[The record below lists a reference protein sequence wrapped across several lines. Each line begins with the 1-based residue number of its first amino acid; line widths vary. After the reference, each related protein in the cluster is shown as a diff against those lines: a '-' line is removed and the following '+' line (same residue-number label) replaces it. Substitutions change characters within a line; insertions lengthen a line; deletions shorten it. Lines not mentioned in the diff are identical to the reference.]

1 MRDLTRPVLP
11 PMRHSHHLQ
20 PRANSRVTAF
30 THQKISGK
38 AECMIQNFEQIREQ
52 LEKLAPTINAYKSE
66 AVQLRIVEL
75 VFAQRPVAPV
85 FSNPASKVTVP
96 DDPPSVS
103 ADEKQ
108 RKPRKVVAKKAG
120 RPGPGAMV
128 DTLIEE
134 GYFKAAKGVSEVV
147 KYCRESKVEMYSN
160 TEISVSLSRAV
171 KAGKLKREKT
181 ADEQFTYSAP

>member
-1 MRDLTRPVLP
+1 
-11 PMRHSHHLQ
+11 
-20 PRANSRVTAF
+20 
-30 THQKISGK
+30 
-38 AECMIQNFEQIREQ
+38 MIQNFDQIREQ

-75 VFAQRPVAPV
+75 VFSQRPVTPV
-85 FSNPASKVTVP
+85 VSNPSSKVTVP
-96 DDPPSVS
+96 EDPPPAPGV
-103 ADEKQ
+103 EKQ

-128 DTLIEE
+128 DTLIAE
-134 GYFKAAKGVSEVV
+134 GFFKAAKGVAEVV
-147 KYCRESKVEMYSN
+147 KHCRESKVEVYSN